1 MTARKDSG
9 NNEVSAMENTVE
21 NIIEDMMLVEEQDH
35 IRKTCEKAVNEYQ
48 QAELRRENNK
58 NIIPFPDYLVGWNLQ
73 SLLFVEGKKWRAIM
87 LKTMKAMA
95 KRFGLKQADI
105 RDRCIG
111 LMEDMLPFARMNT
124 LKREEREANDDLDA
138 ISSSDDTRWRF
149 MEILGGLN
157 CYLEANV
164 EPKAPIVAVSVK
176 AVCADTRRWDI
187 VRRYYRVVDKQIR
200 SLEKEKIADLR
211 QSEPLIRKR
220 QHDMKEVTEYL
231 RPKLIKNRD
240 KRKLWT
246 IICNEM
252 PGFNEFL
259 SQLGE
264 SSKWKMCFASASRC
278 AMIAAVDDF
287 YHEFEIAIKCIAR
300 ELGLED
306 EELTVELHKNQD
318 KDNCFVSIGDEVI
331 VTQKNNEKIQGIVM
345 IMDMKVE
352 KKTKYPGIHPYIQ
365 IKANAG
371 KKEEQNYDVWTENIA
386 SVKVLRFK
394 GE

>member
-9 NNEVSAMENTVE
+9 NDEVSAMENTVE
-21 NIIEDMMLVEEQDH
+21 NIIEDMMLGEEQDH

-73 SLLFVEGKKWRAIM
+73 SLLFVEGKKWRTIM
-87 LKTMKAMA
+87 LKTMKAMG

-231 RPKLIKNRD
+231 RPKLIKNHD

-345 IMDMKVE
+345 VMDMKVE

>member
-1 MTARKDSG
+1 
-9 NNEVSAMENTVE
+9 
-21 NIIEDMMLVEEQDH
+21 
-35 IRKTCEKAVNEYQ
+35 
-48 QAELRRENNK
+48 
-58 NIIPFPDYLVGWNLQ
+58 
-73 SLLFVEGKKWRAIM
+73 M

-331 VTQKNNEKIQGIVM
+331 VTQKNNEKIQGTVM

>member
-73 SLLFVEGKKWRAIM
+73 SLLFVEGKKWRTIM

>member
-9 NNEVSAMENTVE
+9 NDEVSAMENTVE
-21 NIIEDMMLVEEQDH
+21 NIIEDMMLGEEQDH

-73 SLLFVEGKKWRAIM
+73 SLLFVEGKKWRTIM

-95 KRFGLKQADI
+95 KRFGLKQSDI

-220 QHDMKEVTEYL
+220 QQDMKEVTEYL

-259 SQLGE
+259 LQLGE
-264 SSKWKMCFASASRC
+264 SSKWKTCFASASRC

-331 VTQKNNEKIQGIVM
+331 VTQKNNEKIQGTVM

>member
-9 NNEVSAMENTVE
+9 NDEVSAMENTVE
-21 NIIEDMMLVEEQDH
+21 NIIEDMMFGEEQDH

-73 SLLFVEGKKWRAIM
+73 SLLFVEGKKWRTIM

-95 KRFGLKQADI
+95 KRFGLKQSDI
-105 RDRCIG
+105 RDRCID

-176 AVCADTRRWDI
+176 AVCADTRRWNI

-211 QSEPLIRKR
+211 QSEPLVRKR

-345 IMDMKVE
+345 VMDMKVE

-371 KKEEQNYDVWTENIA
+371 KKEEQNYGKKKTNH
-386 SVKVLRFK
+386 
-394 GE
+394 